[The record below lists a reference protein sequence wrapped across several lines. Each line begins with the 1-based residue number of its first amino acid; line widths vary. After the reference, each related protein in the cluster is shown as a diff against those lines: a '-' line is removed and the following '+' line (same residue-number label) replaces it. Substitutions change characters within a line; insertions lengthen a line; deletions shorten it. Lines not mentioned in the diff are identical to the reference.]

1 MSEQQLCII
10 CAYRATCQKQ
20 FSLPAGKKCPE
31 FTRDLTI
38 KEPTDKQEKKEA

>member
-20 FSLPAGKKCPE
+20 FSLPAGRKCPE
-31 FTRDLTI
+31 FTKDLTL
-38 KEPTDKQEKKEA
+38 KEPKTEEKKEG